1 MASPNYL
8 NMDYSELVNSGKTN
22 NDLSDLV
29 IKFEEN
35 SCDTTTEADIP
46 EPTIVIIKES
56 TVPDEDARL
65 PYENKEQTIYA
76 HALIHLWWNIPN
88 KTKWSR
94 LQVSREHTRI
104 VAKLVSN
111 SWGHMLY
118 DSLDESLPN
127 SLMKDFLP
135 SNGEE
140 AVKPSKIV
148 IVNNS
153 KESPIVEI
161 GKDDVSAIKVI
172 LNQST
177 FESSVNNMEEDD
189 QEYKKF
195 LNNDVLNIEEKDDAI
210 YLRINAMHEGTW
222 NFTEISRRELEKAA
236 PTYTGRLVIEA
247 HKWDDPE
254 RAIGEV
260 LKASVK
266 FDADMKKYYLEVIA
280 KITKDRAIKE
290 VKAKR
295 YKFVSIGASMQ
306 ARCNICGMTVS
317 EGCDHIRGIEYD
329 TREHGRLLCAK
340 IASDIIFEE
349 LSFINVPAAR
359 WARVLEQLDP
369 NQARELLAASKS
381 RSTFSI
387 EVESENTRI
396 LPTLDEFLTLQEESI
411 IKFYNR
417 KEEVCNM
424 AQDNKQ
430 EVINTEEAFVASND
444 SDSTPDAVIPQN
456 PTINPEEKIEQSMGN
471 VSKVEVPTNPL
482 NGGTVDTGNNEAS
495 KVEAPKPIESES
507 DPKVNVSDVPVN
519 QHPLDGGTVK
529 TNEGVNTTGDTVVN
543 PLVCSDAVTEDNS
556 VQNDTLSLTNEQ
568 IDEMNITSIYEYA
581 KSKNMNT
588 LVDTL
593 TLANEEE
600 CKNITIDAKFEN
612 EAILAH
618 AVLHMWL
625 DDLTLTN
632 WAEEAIKAEHDRI
645 VQVLESFGIGHEE
658 DDDEEDDDGEE
669 GCDSSKT
676 VVEPNTSEVIV
687 ESTNSSEV
695 STLEN
700 INENVET
707 IEKLNGEIE
716 VIKQS
721 LESTKTNYEAIILG
735 LNQEKEKV
743 SNEIYTLKLNVAKL
757 NRSNKKLESDLT
769 LANNVIA
776 EKTTEIEV
784 LNNKLDTYS
793 KKEFNEVVSKLVAV
807 KTDMNKYADEDSLN
821 KDREKFSS
829 MNIDSLNAILDELL
843 VVKENSLKNTVAKEF
858 GLGEV
863 LDVKTDK
870 VELKKN
876 ETIVDGN
883 LEIQSYQKEEG
894 ETEKKDVTNNTNT
907 TQEEVVE
914 NNTKTFAVRE
924 GSVLSLVKKSLE
936 L

>member
-290 VKAKR
+290 VKAK
-295 YKFVSIGASMQ
+295 
-306 ARCNICGMTVS
+306 
-317 EGCDHIRGIEYD
+317 
-329 TREHGRLLCAK
+329 
-340 IASDIIFEE
+340 
-349 LSFINVPAAR
+349 
-359 WARVLEQLDP
+359 
-369 NQARELLAASKS
+369 
-381 RSTFSI
+381 
-387 EVESENTRI
+387 
-396 LPTLDEFLTLQEESI
+396 
-411 IKFYNR
+411 
-417 KEEVCNM
+417 
-424 AQDNKQ
+424 
-430 EVINTEEAFVASND
+430 
-444 SDSTPDAVIPQN
+444 
-456 PTINPEEKIEQSMGN
+456 
-471 VSKVEVPTNPL
+471 
-482 NGGTVDTGNNEAS
+482 
-495 KVEAPKPIESES
+495 
-507 DPKVNVSDVPVN
+507 
-519 QHPLDGGTVK
+519 
-529 TNEGVNTTGDTVVN
+529 
-543 PLVCSDAVTEDNS
+543 
-556 VQNDTLSLTNEQ
+556 
-568 IDEMNITSIYEYA
+568 
-581 KSKNMNT
+581 
-588 LVDTL
+588 
-593 TLANEEE
+593 
-600 CKNITIDAKFEN
+600 
-612 EAILAH
+612 
-618 AVLHMWL
+618 
-625 DDLTLTN
+625 
-632 WAEEAIKAEHDRI
+632 
-645 VQVLESFGIGHEE
+645 
-658 DDDEEDDDGEE
+658 
-669 GCDSSKT
+669 
-676 VVEPNTSEVIV
+676 
-687 ESTNSSEV
+687 
-695 STLEN
+695 
-700 INENVET
+700 
-707 IEKLNGEIE
+707 
-716 VIKQS
+716 
-721 LESTKTNYEAIILG
+721 
-735 LNQEKEKV
+735 
-743 SNEIYTLKLNVAKL
+743 
-757 NRSNKKLESDLT
+757 
-769 LANNVIA
+769 
-776 EKTTEIEV
+776 
-784 LNNKLDTYS
+784 
-793 KKEFNEVVSKLVAV
+793 
-807 KTDMNKYADEDSLN
+807 
-821 KDREKFSS
+821 
-829 MNIDSLNAILDELL
+829 
-843 VVKENSLKNTVAKEF
+843 
-858 GLGEV
+858 
-863 LDVKTDK
+863 
-870 VELKKN
+870 
-876 ETIVDGN
+876 
-883 LEIQSYQKEEG
+883 
-894 ETEKKDVTNNTNT
+894 
-907 TQEEVVE
+907 
-914 NNTKTFAVRE
+914 
-924 GSVLSLVKKSLE
+924 
-936 L
+936 